1 MNYIKLGITI
11 AIGVYIGLKA
21 YNDPQ
26 YITNGIKDI
35 FWFIVLVVCAVI
47 IYFLVNYLI
56 DIIQHKKSFNWW
68 WVAGILVLS
77 MLYEFV
83 KKRKK

>member
-1 MNYIKLGITI
+1 MVKLGITI

-35 FWFIVLVVCAVI
+35 FWTIVLVVGAGIICYL
-47 IYFLVNYLI
+47 IYFLGDYLI
-56 DIIQHKKSFNWW
+56 DIIKHK
-68 WVAGILVLS
+68 
-77 MLYEFV
+77 
-83 KKRKK
+83 